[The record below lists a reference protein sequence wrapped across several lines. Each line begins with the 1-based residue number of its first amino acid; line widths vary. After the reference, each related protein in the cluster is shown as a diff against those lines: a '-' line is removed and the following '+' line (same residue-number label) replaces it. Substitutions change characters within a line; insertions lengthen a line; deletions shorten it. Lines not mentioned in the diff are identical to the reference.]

1 MAAANPETGE
11 EGLVLGK
18 TSYKKGEYIAVRSN
32 INDRAAYEIGILREN
47 YGEHNKDDEIDIMWL
62 KLYQE
67 NNPLVF
73 EINNKILTKIN
84 GSIIGAVKVDLKME
98 KYHISKETHDK
109 IRNNFGHVPVEGYAK

>member
-1 MAAANPETGE
+1 
-11 EGLVLGK
+11 
-18 TSYKKGEYIAVRSN
+18 
-32 INDRAAYEIGILREN
+32 
-47 YGEHNKDDEIDIMWL
+47 MWL

-98 KYHISKETHDK
+98 KYHISQETHDK
-109 IRNNFGHVPVEGYAK
+109 IRNNFGHVPVERLCKVVSTSNMPGSFHFQSCPMLLSSLRTGNILLFAINNMQYYIFYIKDCIRKQS